1 VSARGRPRLTELLT
15 GVSSLT
21 FPKARRDDGRVVRD
35 CARDGVDAAGLRAL
49 PRECLSLAL
58 AGLRRRPRE
67 AVLEIRSAPWRDAL
81 SVLTLPLAAT
91 ILVVWIFGFIPRYDH
106 WPLGEGWAMLLG
118 GSLLAVI
125 GAALR
130 HRWLTAAGAT
140 ATLVAAAAP
149 YLGYGTDVAIAH
161 TPSFYRGWSVDIG
174 AASLLP
180 TLLLLAGALSLP
192 TRPRPPVWAV
202 MRRLAVGV
210 VPAIVAVV
218 YLLPAPEPKPTRTLV
233 YEAVPPDD
241 GSRTVDIVGPTVVV
255 GPPYPMPWLLPSRTL
270 IAALGIA
277 LAVAIVVAWWRNR
290 THPAHALATGLVLAS
305 VAYPLIWVLIRTEPV
320 PTPYW
325 AYNGGYPLLLAVVP
339 LLVSLA
345 LVLRAGRATAAPR

>member
-1 VSARGRPRLTELLT
+1 VSARGRRRLTEVLT

-21 FPKARRDDGRVVRD
+21 FPKARRAEGRVVRD
-35 CARDGVDAAGLRAL
+35 CARDAVDAAGLRAL

-67 AVLEIRSAPWRDAL
+67 AALEIRSAPWREAL

-91 ILVVWIFGFIPRYDH
+91 ILVVWIFGFVPRYDH

-125 GAALR
+125 GAALQ
-130 HRWLTAAGAT
+130 HRWLTAIGAVSVF
-140 ATLVAAAAP
+140 VAAAAP
-149 YLGYGTDVAIAH
+149 YVGYGSEVPGSSI
-161 TPSFYRGWSVDIG
+161 TPSFFFAGRVDIG

-180 TLLLLAGALSLP
+180 TLLLIAAALSLP
-192 TRPRPPVWAV
+192 RNPARSIRLVLA
-202 MRRLAVGV
+202 RLALGLM
-210 VPAIVAVV
+210 PAMVALVH
-218 YLLPAPEPKPTRTLV
+218 LLPLPEPEPTRIYTV
-233 YEAVPPDD
+233 IPGP
-241 GSRTVDIVGPTVVV
+241 GRTVTEIGPSF
-255 GPPYPMPWLLPSRTL
+255 GPPYPWPWIPASRTL

-277 LAVAIVVAWWRNR
+277 LAVAVIVTWWRNR
-290 THPAHALATGLVLAS
+290 THPAHALAAGLVLAS

-325 AYNGGYPLLLAVVP
+325 AYNGAYPLLLAVLP
-339 LLVSLA
+339 LLLA
-345 LVLRAGRATAAPR
+345 LTLMRRAGRAAIP